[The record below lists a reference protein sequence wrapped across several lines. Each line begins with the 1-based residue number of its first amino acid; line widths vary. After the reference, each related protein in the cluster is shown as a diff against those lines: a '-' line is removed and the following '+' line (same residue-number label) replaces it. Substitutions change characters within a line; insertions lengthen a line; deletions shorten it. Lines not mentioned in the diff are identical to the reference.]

1 MHLKSSVLYLL
12 RTFFLLALICCG
24 FLAKSQ
30 NSTPPKSLAE
40 IKAMSPS
47 KEKVT
52 SIMRYAKSP
61 QAVYTAELKRLL
73 QEALQF
79 LSEEDRP
86 EAIAPVISAIALAE
100 LNTGDEESA
109 ITYIKRAET
118 YLPKLSGR
126 FTMGLLS
133 DISRVYNRTNNTEK
147 IVLYFNKIE
156 NFTKENPEFIIPRVL
171 NLRNWSNLE
180 IRLGNHNKMLSNYD
194 LALKLAKESKDE
206 RLIKDTRFNY
216 AVALLAMRKEKQAFI
231 ILKELVPDLDNSFID
246 KRASFFEILCKNYRD
261 VGDYKNAFLFAEK
274 TYKLPEASSQQKSF
288 AIAQMILSSFE
299 LQKFDNYEEYFR
311 MLIKYDGNYNT
322 LIALKNHRLAIGK
335 YYEARNQ
342 TDKALKTYLAGYK
355 LKMDGE
361 WAPQEDV
368 AFHLAI
374 AGIYTNE
381 NNSTLAEKHLA
392 LANGIIK
399 KITVPIPLKLR
410 YLATV
415 KKLHTISPLSQ
426 DSLMANLEKELR
438 LKDTI
443 HQKSL
448 NKIANELE
456 TKYRVTE
463 KEQQILL
470 ANQRERLG
478 RVEIKQQKQ
487 QTLFISIGAITII
500 ALLGTL
506 TYIQLQRRKRNKLLY
521 EASLT
526 EIKSRHRLE
535 IMDRLTEVQEQEKKR
550 IAEQLHDEV
559 GAMLSI
565 AKLNI
570 NTLQEDLFTANSD
583 AEKKLAI
590 TKQIM
595 GDISETVRNI
605 SHTLMPIALEKYGFK
620 KAIIDLLTA
629 IKTANQI
636 NVEYVIE
643 GLDHT
648 NCWPNNFTLS
658 AYRIIQEIINNVL
671 KHAQATHLFVQLVE
685 LENALTIY
693 IEDNGRGINQNADTK
708 GAGMKL
714 LESNIAYLSGKLEIK
729 GQPNEGTFALIE
741 LPIPTLSS
749 HEN

>member
-1 MHLKSSVLYLL
+1 MLL
-12 RTFFLLALICCG
+12 TLVCWAFIAQPQSI
-24 FLAKSQ
+24 
-30 NSTPPKSLAE
+30 TPPKSLAE
-40 IKAMSPS
+40 IKSMSPS
-47 KEKVT
+47 KEK
-52 SIMRYAKSP
+52 IGHLMRHVKSP
-61 QAVYTAELKRLL
+61 QVIYTNELKQLL
-73 QEALQF
+73 QEALNF
-79 LSEEDRP
+79 LQQEDRP

-109 ITYIKRAET
+109 LAYIEKAET
-118 YLPKLSGR
+118 YLPKLTGR
-126 FTMGLLS
+126 FAMGLLS

-147 IVLYFNKIE
+147 SILYFNKIE
-156 NFTKENPEFIIPRVL
+156 SFTKTNPEFIIPRVL

-180 IRLGNHNKMLSNYD
+180 IRLGNHAKMQSNYD
-194 LALKLAKESKDE
+194 LALKLAKHAKDE
-206 RLIKDTRFNY
+206 RLLNDTRFAY
-216 AVALLAMRKEKQAFI
+216 AQALLAMRKEKEAFVI
-231 ILKELVPDLDNSFID
+231 IKELIPVLENATID
-246 KRASFFEILCKNYRD
+246 RRANFFAILARNYKD

-274 TYKLPEASSQQKSF
+274 IYKLPEATSQQR
-288 AIAQMILSSFE
+288 AAAVADMIISNFE
-299 LQKFDNYEEYFR
+299 LKNFSNYDEYFKVLNKYEDNYFN
-311 MLIKYDGNYNT
+311 LIP
-322 LIALKNHRLAIGK
+322 LKNHHLAIGK

-342 TDKALKTYLAGYK
+342 PEKALKTYLAGYK
-355 LKMDGE
+355 LKMDNE
-361 WAPQEDV
+361 TAPQEDV

-374 AGIYTNE
+374 AGIYANQ
-381 NNSTLAEKHLA
+381 NNGALSQKHLE
-392 LANGIIK
+392 LANTIIK
-399 KITVPIPLKLR
+399 KIAVPLPLKLR

-415 KKLHTISPLSQ
+415 KKLNAISPLPQ
-426 DSLMANLEKELR
+426 DSLLANLEKELK
-438 LKDTI
+438 LKDSI

-478 RVEIKQQKQ
+478 RIEIKQQKQ
-487 QTLFISIGAITII
+487 QNLFISIGAITVI
-500 ALLGTL
+500 ALLATL

-570 NTLQEDLFTANSD
+570 NTLQEDVFTANSD
-583 AEKKLAI
+583 AEKKLSV

-595 GDISETVRNI
+595 GDISDTVRNI
-605 SHTLMPIALEKYGFK
+605 SHALMPIALEKYGFK

-629 IKTANQI
+629 IKTANKI

-643 GLDHT
+643 GLENT
-648 NCWPNNFTLS
+648 NLWPNNFTLS
-658 AYRIIQEIINNVL
+658 AYRIVQEIINNAI
-671 KHAQATHLFVQLVE
+671 KHANASHLFVQLVE
-685 LENALTIY
+685 LEHALTIY
-693 IEDNGRGINQNADTK
+693 IEDNGKGINQNIDTK

-741 LPIPTLSS
+741 LPIPSNATD
-749 HEN
+749 EN